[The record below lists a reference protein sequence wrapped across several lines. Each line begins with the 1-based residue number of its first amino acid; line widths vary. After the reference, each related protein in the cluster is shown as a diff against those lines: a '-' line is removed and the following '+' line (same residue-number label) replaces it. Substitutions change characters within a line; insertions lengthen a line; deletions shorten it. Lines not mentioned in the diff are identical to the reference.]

1 MKPKGVI
8 KMTMENF
15 IKELINQKGYTLKD
29 FSKLIDIPLT
39 TLHSALKEGKFGG
52 TALRNVIKICKG
64 LNIQIKD
71 LEQCENYTQINISEE
86 FTSFEKKIVYAYKE
100 KDLGTQSAVLKLLD
114 LNYSNL
120 SDDMKS
126 TTEKITVPTKQ
137 K

>member
-1 MKPKGVI
+1 
-8 KMTMENF
+8 MTMENF
-15 IKELINQKGYTLKD
+15 IKELIDQKGYTLKD

-39 TLHSALKEGKFGG
+39 TLHSALKESKFGG

-86 FTSFEKKIVYAYKE
+86 FTHSEKKIIYAYKE
-100 KDLGTQSAVLKLLD
+100 KDPGTQAAVLKLLD
-114 LNYSNL
+114 LNNSSL
-120 SDDMKS
+120 TEDMKS
-126 TTEKITVPTKQ
+126 TIEKVAVPIKR